1 MSQTLIIT
9 GMHRSGTSSVGGLLK
24 LLGAWPGEDER
35 LLRGADNPRGH
46 FELADLHMACVRR
59 LQAVGADWRNPLAES
74 SAAATDAFRR
84 EAALILQTLE
94 SRRPWFIKEP
104 RLCLLAREL
113 LPLLTR
119 PVFLHVIR
127 DPVAVAA
134 SLAKRDG
141 MPADEALALWEHY
154 TREAF
159 AASDGWPRV
168 LIDYDD
174 LRSNPIA
181 VTRKLHCEL
190 AALGIAGLHL
200 PSDAAIGEW
209 IRPDANTPG
218 PFTASLSAS
227 QHALLEAIRSGSIL
241 ERA

>member
-1 MSQTLIIT
+1 M
-9 GMHRSGTSSVGGLLK
+9 
-24 LLGAWPGEDER
+24 
-35 LLRGADNPRGH
+35 
-46 FELADLHMACVRR
+46 
-59 LQAVGADWRNPLAES
+59 
-74 SAAATDAFRR
+74 
-84 EAALILQTLE
+84 
-94 SRRPWFIKEP
+94 
-104 RLCLLAREL
+104 
-113 LPLLTR
+113 PLLTR

-159 AASDGWPRV
+159 AASDGWPR
-168 LIDYDD
+168 LTIDYDA